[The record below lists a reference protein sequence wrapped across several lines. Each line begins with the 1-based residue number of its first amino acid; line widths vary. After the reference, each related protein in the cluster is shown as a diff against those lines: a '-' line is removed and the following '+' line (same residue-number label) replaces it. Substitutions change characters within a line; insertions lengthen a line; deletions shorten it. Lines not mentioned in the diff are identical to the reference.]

1 MEFEI
6 LKSAGREITM
16 PDEMKQRILVNCKEE
31 IVKSMEEYTM
41 SNRNRSF
48 VFRRPAT
55 VFAIL
60 AVCLSFSVSAL
71 AATGVLQGVFRDIT
85 DFTDAITGT
94 SYEQATDEISIRVAV
109 DGDNLTVVNTFSDPG
124 KFPYRTTE
132 RFGIAEYKIIDSDGQ
147 VVRENETAA
156 SAPVTDGQAALVID
170 LGDLKE
176 GSYKLIV
183 SSFVSEK
190 KADQPLPIHGYWEC
204 EFTK

>member
-94 SYEQATDEISIRVAV
+94 SYE
-109 DGDNLTVVNTFSDPG
+109 
-124 KFPYRTTE
+124 
-132 RFGIAEYKIIDSDGQ
+132 
-147 VVRENETAA
+147 
-156 SAPVTDGQAALVID
+156 
-170 LGDLKE
+170 
-176 GSYKLIV
+176 
-183 SSFVSEK
+183 
-190 KADQPLPIHGYWEC
+190 
-204 EFTK
+204 

>member
-1 MEFEI
+1 M
-6 LKSAGREITM
+6 T
-16 PDEMKQRILVNCKEE
+16 
-31 IVKSMEEYTM
+31 
-41 SNRNRSF
+41 NRNRSF
-48 VFRRPAT
+48 GFRRPT
-55 VFAIL
+55 TFFAIL
-60 AVCLSFSVSAL
+60 AVCLSLSVSAL

-85 DFTDAITGT
+85 DFTGAITGT

-109 DGDNLTVVNTFSDPG
+109 DGDDLTVVTTFSDPG

-132 RFGIAEYKIIDSDGQ
+132 RMGIAEYKIIDSDGQ
-147 VVRENETAA
+147 VVRENATTA

-190 KADQPLPIHGYWEC
+190 KADQPLPTHGYWEC
-204 EFTK
+204 EFTR